1 MEELLKNSS
10 RNLPYLYREQLTAFG
25 WRQIIDYFLIV
36 YLTILVLFI
45 LINVKARNDHN
56 LNLINSN
63 NI

>member
-10 RNLPYLYREQLTAFG
+10 RNLLYLYREQLTAFG

-45 LINVKARNDHN
+45 LINVKVRNDHN